1 MQTKTKTK
9 VKTNNKAK
17 VKVKVKPETNTKIN
31 TKTKSKNSYLA
42 IPSSSKSSIS
52 IDRNYLDI
60 FYRLVWK
67 YSGYRRE
74 YFKDS
79 LNLVLKKTL
88 PSVSEIWSSYNSN
101 REDLAKFNFGSLKYS
116 YSYMV
121 GFTLSNVA
129 RFICVYDRVIK
140 KIDKSKLK
148 DIDSIS
154 IWDIGC
160 GSAAI
165 SSTLLWN
172 ILNLLKEIKPRTNS
186 IHLDIHL
193 VDRVGHFLD
202 ISKEFIKNIC
212 EYFKN
217 IKDGYSYDIDFKIHT
232 HKCGVEDF
240 KINSDF
246 VSSGEKSLSI
256 YLAGYLYNELSSKK
270 KGSLLF
276 EKLMSKA
283 FSSKFSLVFLLDSAN
298 QTPSKKLMELNEKLI
313 VLGFSPLYPCSS
325 GFSSCPLL
333 SKKDWCYTEGSFKK
347 DPLTSLLDKALKI
360 NRSKIASS
368 AFVLTNQ
375 PLLLDSSY
383 LNSITV
389 VGKPVIKADPTQS
402 HIQYLLCDG
411 KSIVKKE
418 CPSIEDSF
426 FKGELYTRNKKSKLT
441 K

>member
-1 MQTKTKTK
+1 MQTKTTSKPKSKTKTK
-9 VKTNNKAK
+9 VK
-17 VKVKVKPETNTKIN
+17 
-31 TKTKSKNSYLA
+31 NSYLA
-42 IPSSSKSSIS
+42 VISSKSSVS

-60 FYRLVWK
+60 FYRLLWK
-67 YSGYRRE
+67 YSGYKRE

-88 PSVSEIWSSYNSN
+88 PSISEIWSSYNSN

-121 GFTLSNVA
+121 GFTLSNVS

-148 DIDSIS
+148 DINSIS

-160 GSAAI
+160 GSAAL
-165 SSTLLWN
+165 SSAFLWN
-172 ILNLLKEIKPRTNS
+172 ILTLLKEIKATDNS

-217 IKDGYSYDIDFKIHT
+217 IKDGYSYDIDLKIHT
-232 HKCGVEDF
+232 HKCAVEDF
-240 KINSDF
+240 KIPSDF
-246 VSSGEKSLSI
+246 VSSSKGSLSV

-270 KGSLLF
+270 KGALLF
-276 EKLMSKA
+276 EKLMIKA
-283 FSSKFSLVFLLDSAN
+283 FSSTFSLVFLLDSAN
-298 QTPSKKLMELNEKLI
+298 QTPSKKLMQLNEKLI
-313 VLGFSPLYPCSS
+313 SSGFYPLYPCSFD
-325 GFSSCPLL
+325 FSACPLL

-347 DPLTSLLDKALKI
+347 DPLSSLLDKYLKI
-360 NRSKIASS
+360 NRSKIATS

-375 PLLLDSSY
+375 PLLLDSNF
-383 LNSITV
+383 LKSITV

-411 KSIVKKE
+411 KSVCKKE
-418 CPSIEDSF
+418 CPSVESSF
-426 FKGELYTRNKKSKLT
+426 FKGELYSRNKKSKLT